1 MKLANPNMCAILLF
15 LLVSHVSPF
24 AAPTTTVRVC
34 TDKDCLIDGANDTLQ
49 LARTLSPSS
58 VKVETCGCL
67 GPCGGGPNID
77 VRVDGVRMKD
87 KRPGR
92 SSFYCFKEVRTDD
105 DFKDVLRV
113 GAGVEVKKT
122 SDIVATSTRGP
133 LDFDRTTKIALQRLL
148 YIATFL
154 PMQNAAQTGQWDSI
168 KGIGVVDNS
177 YYVIGAGVLIG
188 SQFMGTGA
196 KANSGGGNKEDD

>member
-1 MKLANPNMCAILLF
+1 MIVTNLKIYAILL
-15 LLVSHVSPF
+15 SHVVPF
-24 AAPTTTVRVC
+24 AAPTTTTVRVC

-58 VKVETCGCL
+58 VNVETCGCL
-67 GPCGGGPNID
+67 GPCGGGPNVD

-133 LDFDRTTKIALQRLL
+133 FDFDRTTRIALQ
-148 YIATFL
+148 
-154 PMQNAAQTGQWDSI
+154 
-168 KGIGVVDNS
+168 
-177 YYVIGAGVLIG
+177 
-188 SQFMGTGA
+188 
-196 KANSGGGNKEDD
+196 